1 MSYFIASMG
10 KWAIPQII
18 ISAVILVLSIKKVI
32 DLYFR
37 KDLAKE
43 DMVKGLHA
51 ILFWGGITAVIG
63 FLGQV
68 SGMYNAMLAISSAS
82 ALSPAVIAAGF
93 GQSLTTT
100 IYGLVTLII
109 SGIIWFVLL
118 GRYNRLMKG

>member
-68 SGMYNAMLAISSAS
+68 SGMYNAMLAISAAS